1 VENAGPDFWVILNF
15 HTFGWRFKFLTYLT
29 LCTLV
34 GYFII
39 AFLTDAIPI
48 LRLSHCQYFVD
59 WLFTTIVLPFSLI
72 VGFFF
77 WAVYA
82 IDREYVF
89 PSSIDNYLPFHLNHL
104 IHTVLLFVVPCE
116 VLLVKHKY
124 PSASVAIVTML
135 TLSAIYTTWICIVR
149 YKTGLWV
156 YPFMEHFTALTF
168 CLFIGVSTTICI
180 AFYYIGWA
188 LSLIAH

>member
-1 VENAGPDFWVILNF
+1 MVSKRSYRNFSKSTTGTYTSTPKDGLSAKCHSCKPSCAYHFICMVLYICIFCYDHILVENAGPDFWVILNF

-104 IHTVLLFVVPCE
+104 I
-116 VLLVKHKY
+116 
-124 PSASVAIVTML
+124 
-135 TLSAIYTTWICIVR
+135 
-149 YKTGLWV
+149 
-156 YPFMEHFTALTF
+156 
-168 CLFIGVSTTICI
+168 VSNTN
-180 AFYYIGWA
+180 
-188 LSLIAH
+188 LI